1 MSSHRE
7 TGRRTKAQVM
17 DKKTL
22 FGGNPL
28 GVLIRLVLISIVVGI
43 ILSALGITP
52 RNLFYHLDI
61 LARRLYDLGFG
72 VFENIFGYLV
82 LGAIVVVPI
91 WFVARLFGL
100 LSDRKSDSERN
111 G

>member
-1 MSSHRE
+1 
-7 TGRRTKAQVM
+7 M
-17 DKKTL
+17 DRNTL
-22 FGGNPL
+22 FGGNPV

-52 RNLFYHLDI
+52 RNLLYHLDI

-82 LGAIVVVPI
+82 LGAVVVVPI

-100 LSDRKSDSERN
+100 LSSDKSDSGRK